1 MSWHLAWGLLAA
13 LVAMQA
19 LAWALARGLRVR
31 LEARAVMLGLAVPLV
46 LLSPWLF
53 GGALMAPTGALDRA
67 VSFSGAGHEVRRTHL
82 VLNDT
87 MFQLLPWELE
97 VRHAFKQRRLPFWSD
112 RLDGGSS
119 PWLNPQAGVLSPVA
133 AAARL
138 APIQH
143 FFAVALCA
151 KILLAFEG
159 TWLLARRLGRS
170 RMAALVA
177 AASFALGGGVMSWA
191 LFAVSSTVAWVPW
204 MTLAC
209 VQLFRRPLSREIL
222 ATALIAAALLLSGHP
237 EIALAGGLF
246 AAVCGLALARRTR
259 RGVAAGLAGKAR
271 PSRRAG
277 LARGLAAAGL
287 AALLGFGL
295 AAPLLVPFLRAVPA
309 SQRARD
315 MLGVEMPDHDFRAL
329 EPASWFLRPTAAYL
343 RSPINPRVYGL
354 PYEEPF
360 RGPFDWPDALGG
372 YAGLAAFAGAVVAL
386 LAVRDRRAW
395 PFLGSA
401 LVILLLVAGFAP
413 FAWLIYSV
421 PALRVPAYARF
432 LPVACLGLAVAA
444 AFGCD
449 FILYRRERRLQLA
462 AALAAAAAVSLFAD
476 SSPEIL
482 LVWGLLAGATL
493 AARWG
498 KLRRTSCP
506 EREGASPS
514 PPASAGQ
521 GPGGFEKPGRGP
533 GGVAGGDPIDVLSSP
548 PPLHR
553 SSRWKPGPKWGAAI
567 LLAAA
572 LASDLVPWAR
582 RLLPRGQAELFYQ
595 PSELITTVAQETGGG
610 AWRAVGVER
619 LVYPSLLPVYGLAEL
634 RPNNALAPSD
644 YLGVLRAA
652 FGFNPSAAHYY
663 ADFDHVDHPL
673 LSFLN
678 VRAVVSNIWVPRPRT
693 LAPVA
698 APRIVPFVVY
708 RNPAALP
715 RWFVPAAVDVIERQA
730 LERWIAGLSE
740 PGRVAVF
747 RDEVARVGGP
757 GVGERPLAWRPA
769 RLVAGVPGHLELDVP
784 GAGSRLLAT
793 SLPQPGGWRPR
804 AGGRSLS
811 KLIVDGA
818 FLGILVPAGASRVE
832 LDFTPPGF
840 RSGLAACALALCA
853 LLYLAWKC
861 WRT

>member
-13 LVAMQA
+13 LAAMQA

-31 LEARAVMLGLAVPLV
+31 LEARAAVLGLAVPIA

-53 GGALMAPTGALDRA
+53 GGALLAPTGVLDRA

-97 VRHAFKQRRLPFWSD
+97 VRHALKQRRLPFWSD

-170 RMAALVA
+170 RVAALVA

-277 LARGLAAAGL
+277 LGRGLAAAGL

-295 AAPLLVPFLRAVPA
+295 AAPLLVPFLHAVPA

-315 MLGVEMPDHDFRAL
+315 MVSVEMPDHDFRAL
-329 EPASWFLRPTAAYL
+329 EPASWFLHPTAAYL

-449 FILYRRERRLQLA
+449 FLLYRRERRLQLA
-462 AALAAAAAVSLFAD
+462 AALAAAAVVSLFAD

-498 KLRRTSCP
+498 RQRQL
-506 EREGASPS
+506 
-514 PPASAGQ
+514 
-521 GPGGFEKPGRGP
+521 GPRLG
-533 GGVAGGDPIDVLSSP
+533 
-548 PPLHR
+548 
-553 SSRWKPGPKWGAAI
+553 AI

-572 LASDLVPWAR
+572 LALDLVPWAR

-595 PSELITTVAQETGGG
+595 ASELITTLAQETGGG

-634 RPNNALAPSD
+634 RPNNALVPSD

-693 LAPVA
+693 LVPVA

-757 GVGERPLAWRPA
+757 GGGERSLAWRPA

-793 SLPQPGGWRPR
+793 SLPQPGGWQAS

-811 KLIVDGA
+811 KLTVDGA
-818 FLGILVPAGASRVE
+818 FLGILVPAGAARVE
-832 LDFTPPGF
+832 LDFIPPGF

-853 LLYLAWKC
+853 LLYLAWRC